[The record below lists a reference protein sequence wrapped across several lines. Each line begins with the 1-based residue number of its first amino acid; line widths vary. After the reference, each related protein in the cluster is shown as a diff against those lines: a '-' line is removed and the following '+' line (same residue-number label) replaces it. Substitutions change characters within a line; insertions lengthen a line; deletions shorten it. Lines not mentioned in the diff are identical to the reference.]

1 MLLKGGGIVR
11 KLTQPT
17 QQEFKETVADYI
29 NAGLGEIA
37 DVLEIV
43 EGWTD
48 NYKQEFELAI
58 LDWRANA

>member
-1 MLLKGGGIVR
+1 MYEPS
-11 KLTQPT
+11 T
-17 QQEFKETVADYI
+17 QEFRETVADYI

-48 NYKQEFELAI
+48 EYQQKFQVAI

>member
-1 MLLKGGGIVR
+1 MR

-48 NYKQEFELAI
+48 EYQQNFQLAI

>member
-1 MLLKGGGIVR
+1 MYE
-11 KLTQPT
+11 PT
-17 QQEFKETVADYI
+17 KQEFKETVSDYI

-43 EGWTD
+43 ESWTD
-48 NYKQEFELAI
+48 EYQQEFQSAI

>member
-1 MLLKGGGIVR
+1 MNK
-11 KLTQPT
+11 PT
-17 QQEFKETVADYI
+17 KQEFKETVADYI

-48 NYKQEFELAI
+48 EYQQKFQVAI

>member
-1 MLLKGGGIVR
+1 MYE
-11 KLTQPT
+11 PT
-17 QQEFKETVADYI
+17 KQEFKETVSDYI

-43 EGWTD
+43 ESWTD
-48 NYKQEFELAI
+48 EYQQEFQLAI

>member
-1 MLLKGGGIVR
+1 VLLKGGGIV
-11 KLTQPT
+11 KQMQPT

-43 EGWTD
+43 DGWTD
-48 NYKQEFELAI
+48 EYKHKFELAI

>member
-1 MLLKGGGIVR
+1 VKQM
-11 KLTQPT
+11 QPT

-43 EGWTD
+43 DGWTD
-48 NYKQEFELAI
+48 EYKHKFELAI

>member
-1 MLLKGGGIVR
+1 MYEPSK
-11 KLTQPT
+11 
-17 QQEFKETVADYI
+17 QEFKETVADFI

-37 DVLEIV
+37 DVREIV

-48 NYKQEFELAI
+48 EYQQEFQLAI

>member
-1 MLLKGGGIVR
+1 MYE
-11 KLTQPT
+11 PSN
-17 QQEFKETVADYI
+17 QEFKETVADYI

-43 EGWTD
+43 EGWTEQ
-48 NYKQEFELAI
+48 YQQEFQSAI

>member
-1 MLLKGGGIVR
+1 MNK
-11 KLTQPT
+11 PT

-43 EGWTD
+43 ETWTD
-48 NYKQEFELAI
+48 EYKQEFQLAI

>member
-1 MLLKGGGIVR
+1 VLLKGGGIVR
-11 KLTQPT
+11 ELTQPT

-43 EGWTD
+43 EGWTEQ
-48 NYKQEFELAI
+48 YQQEFQVAI
-58 LDWRANA
+58 LDWRSNS